1 MARLV
6 GRPFLLLLT
15 VLGALAPAA
24 AVAHAIIIKSAPP
37 VDATVAGASL
47 PIALRFNSRV
57 DQERSRVTLYGPGG
71 KITILPLAPST
82 SPDLLTGTAN
92 GLEPGDYRLHW
103 QVLSVDGHITR
114 GDIPFKVS
122 E

>member
-1 MARLV
+1 MVRRF
-6 GRPFLLLLT
+6 GRPFLLLLSAF
-15 VLGALAPAA
+15 GALTPAA
-24 AVAHAIIIKSAPP
+24 AMAHAIVIKSDPP

-47 PIALRFNSRV
+47 PIALRFNSRI
-57 DQERSRVTLYGPGG
+57 DQARSRVTLYGPDG
-71 KITILPLAPST
+71 KSATLPLAPAT
-82 SPDLLTGTAN
+82 SPDLLTGTAS
-92 GLEPGDYRLHW
+92 GLVPGDYRLHW